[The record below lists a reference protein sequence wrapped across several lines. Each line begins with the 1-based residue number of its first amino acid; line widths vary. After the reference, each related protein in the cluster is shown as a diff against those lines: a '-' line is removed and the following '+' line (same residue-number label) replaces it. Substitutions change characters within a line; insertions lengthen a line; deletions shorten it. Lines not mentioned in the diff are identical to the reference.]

1 MPYVTGPQRY
11 FRTLDGYMPVA
22 DARRTNPKPAQNLAA
37 LARTDESRLAETV
50 ERARRAEDGIA
61 DRRRV
66 NQRILRKP
74 VLFDSR
80 SGVDRR
86 QRNQR
91 EGDIVEHISVL
102 V

>member
-1 MPYVTGPQRY
+1 MPYITGPQRY
-11 FRTLDGYMPVA
+11 FRSLDGYMPVA
-22 DARRTNPKPAQNLAA
+22 DAHRSNPQPAPSLTA
-37 LARTDESRLAETV
+37 LARSDESRADEAAV
-50 ERARRAEDGIA
+50 RGKRAEEGVA

-66 NQRILRKP
+66 NQRILRKS

-80 SGVDRR
+80 SGLDRR

-91 EGDIVEHISVL
+91 ESDIVEHISVI

>member
-1 MPYVTGPQRY
+1 MPYITGPQRY
-11 FRTLDGYMPVA
+11 FRSLDGYMPVA
-22 DARRTNPKPAQNLAA
+22 EARRSNPQPAPNLAA
-37 LARTDESRLAETV
+37 LARTDESHAADTAVRG
-50 ERARRAEDGIA
+50 RRAEGGVA

-80 SGVDRR
+80 SGLDRR

-91 EGDIVEHISVL
+91 ESDIVEHIDLIV
-102 V
+102 